1 MNVPKLRFKEFTDKW
16 QKVPLNLFTNI
27 YGGYA
32 FKSENLLNYKA
43 KYQVIKMG
51 NVNNNTLNLE
61 KNPSY
66 LNTISQKELPYL
78 LEKNDIILTLTGTFG
93 KKDFGYSYQIKNET
107 NLLLNQRLAVFK
119 ITNSNYSANFLKY
132 ILLNNTF
139 LNKFFR
145 FSVGGTGNH
154 ANVSIQDIKSFKIP
168 FPKLEEQNKIANFLT
183 TVDKKITNL
192 ENTITSLENQKKGL
206 LQQIFSQKLRFKD
219 KNGNNYPNWEKKK
232 LGDIATLKNGISKS
246 NEAFGHGKKFINLQD
261 IFNKSYIFNDNYSLV
276 DVTEK
281 ELSENNLLKGDVLF
295 VRSSVKREGVGLP
308 CVIMENLIDTV
319 YSGFIIRCRFNI
331 NENIYL
337 HYKKYCFLEFSFRKA
352 LLKKSS
358 SSANTNINQ
367 DNLSKLYVNL
377 PCLEEQTKIAD
388 FLSAF
393 DRKLENQKAQ
403 LEHWKQIKKGLLQ
416 QMFV

>member
-145 FSVGGTGNH
+145 FSVGGTGNQ

-232 LGDIATLKNGISKS
+232 LGELIIIKTGISPTYILDENGSIPYFKVEQLNNSNKYQINTPYKTKNNKKLIPPKS
-246 NEAFGHGKKFINLQD
+246 I
-261 IFNKSYIFNDNYSLV
+261 IFPKRGISILSNKIRILSQYS
-276 DVTEK
+276 
-281 ELSENNLLKGDVLF
+281 
-295 VRSSVKREGVGLP
+295 
-308 CVIMENLIDTV
+308 LIDTNIMAL
-319 YSGFIIRCRFNI
+319 IIKNDSI
-331 NENIYL
+331 SNE
-337 HYKKYCFLEFSFRKA
+337 FLYYF
-352 LLKKSS
+352 LL
-358 SSANTNINQ
+358 NE
-367 DNLSKLYVNL
+367 DLSKIADTTSIPQINNKHIEPYVIYL

-393 DRKLENQKAQ
+393 DRKLDNQKAQ

>member
-145 FSVGGTGNH
+145 FSVGGTGNQ

-393 DRKLENQKAQ
+393 DRKLDNQKAQ

>member
-145 FSVGGTGNH
+145 FSVGGTGNQ

-168 FPKLEEQNKIANFLT
+168 FPKLEEQNKIAKFLT

-192 ENTITSLENQKKGL
+192 ENTIISLENQKKGL

-393 DRKLENQKAQ
+393 DRKLDNQKAQ